1 MESGSLSPTCG
12 CASAGA
18 DCDGEAAKPL
28 ANHLLLLCGQI
39 AMPGVELG
47 EFCAAAK
54 PTLLKI
60 AAVIAPARMS

>member
-1 MESGSLSPTCG
+1 MRG
-12 CASAGA
+12 AGR
-18 DCDGEAAKPL
+18 
-28 ANHLLLLCGQI
+28 
-39 AMPGVELG
+39 ELG